1 MPQRTHLK
9 LIYLVFFN
17 IIILCS
23 CNIKKETSKSSS
35 THEILSA
42 DLAFSDMC
50 RQVGMKKAFLQYI
63 DDEGTLLR
71 PDHLPIVGAEAINY
85 ISLLSDTA
93 YTLSWKPV
101 HADIAS
107 SGDLGYT
114 YGTFELQLPDT
125 TLTGTYVNI
134 WKKEK
139 DGEWKFVLNS
149 DNPGTAQSADQ

>member
-1 MPQRTHLK
+1 MLKRKHL
-9 LIYLVFFN
+9 LTTIFLFFSL
-17 IIILCS
+17 IILSS
-23 CNIKKETSKSSS
+23 CIEKQKTSKSSS

-63 DDEGTLLR
+63 DDEGALLR
-71 PDHLPIVGAEAINY
+71 PDHLPIVGAEAIKY
-85 ISLLSDTA
+85 ISMLSDTA
-93 YTLSWKPV
+93 YTLSWKPA

-107 SGDLGYT
+107 SGDFGYT
-114 YGTFELQLPDT
+114 YGTFELQLQDT

-134 WKKEK
+134 WKKEG

-149 DNPGTAQSADQ
+149 DNPGTTPSAFQ